1 MKRFHLLIALT
12 ILCNVL
18 GAQSNKLSIYA
29 QSLLNDD
36 QARPHYL
43 LFKEQYRVNE
53 KEAQTFL
60 TALLFAENG
69 TTLSKV
75 NAETDEL
82 GFTHV
87 RYQVLFQ
94 TIPIQG
100 KVIVAHFREQRL
112 QSINGE
118 LFAFNAPLAKF
129 YLSEQSALSAALKK
143 VGAKKYKWENKEEER
158 FMAQTLNQP
167 DFSYQ
172 PTAEKVFLQHNG
184 QLHSA
189 YKFNIYAE
197 EPLYRADVYV
207 DAANAKV
214 LNEINHIC
222 TVNTPG
228 TAATKYSGTQTITCD
243 LANNQHT
250 LRENARGLGVETY
263 NLFNTMNY
271 ALNNFTSTTSTWS
284 LSTFDQGALD
294 AHWGAERT
302 YDYYLNIHN
311 RNSINNAG
319 FKLISFVHYGTNY
332 QNAFWDGQRMTY
344 GDGGGSYKIFTAL
357 DVCGHEISHGLTS
370 NTSNLMYQNESGA
383 LNESYSDIFG
393 ASIENFARPS
403 NWNWKIGED
412 LTNSGA
418 GLRTMANPNQFGDP
432 DTYGGNSWYTGTAD
446 NGGVHTN
453 SGVSNYW
460 YYLLTQGGS
469 GTNDIGN
476 TFSVTGIGFNSASRI
491 AFRALTVY
499 YTPTTNYATARLL
512 SIQAAKDL
520 FGDCSNETI
529 QTINAWHAVGI
540 GNKFT
545 PGVIGSDFKGDALN
559 LCSVPATVN
568 FTNLTPYATS
578 YKWNFGDGSPVSTAS
593 NAVHTYT
600 TGGSFNVKLKA
611 IGCGNQ
617 ADSIT
622 KPAYITVNIAPS
634 PQLSTVI
641 ACLNMPATLTATGN
655 NNIQWFDAP
664 GGNII
669 GTGSTITTPLVTNP
683 TTFYAANA
691 IPNQPA
697 FGGILT
703 PTGGGYQTSNT
714 PYQIFNVVQSGTL
727 NSVVVYA
734 GGPGTRTVELR
745 DASNQVLYSIPF
757 TLTAG
762 ANTLQLWIPL
772 QVGTNY
778 RLALAAGTSNLYR
791 STLGVNYPYSI
802 GGCVNIVGSSAGLTS
817 YYWFYKW
824 EVTREDCLSPLVP
837 VSVVPKTVPVVS
849 MNGITGPVC
858 LDDRINLSGSPAGG
872 SFSGAGV
879 SGTTFAGTGLMA
891 GTFTVSYTYSDA
903 NGCYATDSKVL
914 NASECTG
921 LDKNAGVQW
930 QSFPNPV
937 KDRLYFQSENGQH
950 LQLSLVD
957 LSGRVIFAQTIDTA
971 ADEVDLSSLASGAYL
986 IKFSNAQGALLHTA
1000 KLVKE

>member
-1 MKRFHLLIALT
+1 MNEKDHLLFL
-12 ILCNVL
+12 
-18 GAQSNKLSIYA
+18 
-29 QSLLNDD
+29 QSLL
-36 QARPHYL
+36 L
-43 LFKEQYRVNE
+43 G
-53 KEAQTFL
+53 
-60 TALLFAENG
+60 ENG
-69 TTLSKV
+69 GELKQISK
-75 NAETDEL
+75 ESDHL
-82 GFTHV
+82 GFTHI
-87 RYQVLFQ
+87 RYQVSFNS
-94 TIPIQG
+94 IPVFG
-100 KVIVAHFREQRL
+100 KILVAHLKDHKL

-118 LFAFNAPLAKF
+118 LFAFAAPTAVF
-129 YLSEQSALSAALKK
+129 SISEASALRFAIAK
-143 VGAKKYKWENKEEER
+143 VGAKKYKWENKEEEQ
-158 FMAQTLNQP
+158 FMAKTLNDP
-167 DFSYQ
+167 TFSYQ
-172 PTAEKVFLQHNG
+172 PKAEKVFLLHNG
-184 QLHSA
+184 TLHSA

-197 EPLYRADVYV
+197 EPLYRGDVFV
-207 DAANAKV
+207 DASTGKI
-214 LNEINHIC
+214 LNELNHIC

-243 LANNQHT
+243 FANNQHT
-250 LRENARGLGVETY
+250 LRETVRGLGVETY
-263 NLFNTMNY
+263 NLFNTTNY

-284 LSTFDQGALD
+284 LSAFDQGALD

-302 YDYYLNIHN
+302 YDYYLNVHN

-319 FKLISFVHYGTNY
+319 FKLVSFVHYSTNY

-393 ASIENFARPS
+393 ASIENFARPT

-412 LTNSGA
+412 LTNSGN

-432 DTYGGNSWYTGTAD
+432 DTYGGTNWYTGTAD

-469 GTNDIGN
+469 GTNDLGN

-520 FGDCSNETI
+520 FGDCSNEAI

-545 PGVIGSDFKGDALN
+545 PGVIGSDFKADAQN
-559 LCSVPATVN
+559 LCSLPATVN

-578 YKWNFGDGSPVSTAS
+578 YVWNFGDGSPVSTAS

-600 TGGSFNVKLKA
+600 AGGTFNVKLKA
-611 IGCGNQ
+611 VGCNNLS
-617 ADSIT
+617 DSIT
-622 KPAYITVNIAPS
+622 KPSFITINIAPS

-641 ACLNMPATLTATGN
+641 ACVNLPATLTATGN
-655 NNIQWFDAP
+655 NNVQWFDSP

-669 GTGSTITTPLVTNP
+669 GTGTTITTPLVNSPVTY
-683 TTFYAANA
+683 YAANA
-691 IPNQPA
+691 IPNTSVS
-697 FGGILT
+697 GGMPS
-703 PTGGGYQTSNT
+703 PTGGGYLTSNT
-714 PYQIFNVVQSGTL
+714 PYQIFDVVQSGTL

-745 DASNQVLYSIPF
+745 DASNQVLYAIPF
-757 TLTAG
+757 PLTAG

-778 RLALAAGTSNLYR
+778 RLALSPGNSNLYR
-791 STLGVNYPYSI
+791 SNLGVNYPYSI
-802 GGCVNIVGSSAGLTS
+802 GGCVNITGSNAGQTT

-824 EVTREDCLSPLVP
+824 VVTREDCLSPLVP
-837 VSVVPKTVPVVS
+837 VTVVPKTVPAVS
-849 MNGITGPVC
+849 MNAIPPAC
-858 LDDRINLSGSPAGG
+858 LDDQITLSGTPAGG
-872 SFSGAGV
+872 AFSGAGV
-879 SGTTFAGTGLMA
+879 TGSTFAGTGLS
-891 GTFTVSYTYSDA
+891 GNTFTVSYTYTDA
-903 NGCYATDSKVL
+903 NGCYGTDSKVV
-914 NASECTG
+914 ATSECTG
-921 LDKNAGVQW
+921 IERHVATQVQV
-930 QSFPNPV
+930 FPNPV
-937 KDRLYFQSENGQH
+937 KDRLSLKSGSQTEISVAITDLAGRQLLSQKVYEGTAELNLTDLATGVYL
-950 LQLSLVD
+950 LQVSD
-957 LSGRVIFAQTIDTA
+957 STGK
-971 ADEVDLSSLASGAYL
+971 L
-986 IKFSNAQGALLHTA
+986 IHTSKLL
-1000 KLVKE
+1000 KD